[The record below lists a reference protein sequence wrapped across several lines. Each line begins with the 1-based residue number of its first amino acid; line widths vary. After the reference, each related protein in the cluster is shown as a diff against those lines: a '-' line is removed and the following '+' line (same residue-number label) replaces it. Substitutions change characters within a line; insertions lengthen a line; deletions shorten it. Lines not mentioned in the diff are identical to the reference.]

1 MREAKITQP
10 VYSELKTLVAEAAR
24 SLAKLDAERLEELA
38 LSCEALNRDGFRGKH
53 QPTLIEVREARQ
65 EMALLAKVLEAT
77 RTNVAVMNRLR
88 ELHAR
93 RAEYFVDHQV
103 RTSATEVLDGL
114 H

>member
-93 RAEYFVDHQV
+93 RAEYFVDHQA

>member
-1 MREAKITQP
+1 
-10 VYSELKTLVAEAAR
+10 
-24 SLAKLDAERLEELA
+24 
-38 LSCEALNRDGFRGKH
+38 
-53 QPTLIEVREARQ
+53 
-65 EMALLAKVLEAT
+65 VLEAT

-93 RAEYFVDHQV
+93 RAEYFVDHQA